1 MTDKEIIKEIEANEA
16 REAEGERIQREGE
29 PRNLITDAVDS
40 IFSPATEDRPD
51 DEEEAARRA
60 ENDAEQRPE

>member
-16 REAEGERIQREGE
+16 REIEGERIQRESE
-29 PRNLITDAVDS
+29 PGNLITDAVDS
-40 IFSPATEDRPD
+40 IFSPQAEDRLD

-60 ENDAEQRPE
+60 ENGAEQRPE